1 MHEIRLGFVLMENY
15 FNYFTEI
22 EEHFCRRRGTLL
34 QLSPLDWALIET
46 WKDSG
51 IPLEAALRGVD
62 ATFDH
67 YERRPSKTKKVN
79 GLAWCAQEVL
89 AAAEEIKEAAVGS
102 AREEPQASGQS
113 ATEIA
118 EFFTRNAQKLLQIE
132 VPAPVQQVARECAA
146 SLEAAASGLNDLA
159 AAAPLLEELERKMT
173 VLEERLVAALMLS
186 TSEEDLVRFRAE
198 ADRAIAPYRSKMP
211 AAQIAQLQKQY
222 IHKRLFEQATIP
234 RLSLFYM

>member
-1 MHEIRLGFVLMENY
+1 MENY

-22 EEHFCRRRGTLL
+22 EEHFCRRRGTVLYV
-34 QLSPLDWALIET
+34 SPLDWDLIGI
-46 WKDSG
+46 WKHAD
-51 IPLEAALRGVD
+51 IPLEAVFRGID
-62 ATFDH
+62 AAFDH
-67 YERRPSKTKKVN
+67 YERRPKKTQKIN

-102 AREEPQASGQS
+102 AREETKASGQS

>member
-1 MHEIRLGFVLMENY
+1 MENY

-22 EEHFCRRRGTLL
+22 EELFCRRRGTVL

-51 IPLEAALRGVD
+51 IPLEAALRGID
-62 ATFDH
+62 TTFDH
-67 YERRPSKTKKVN
+67 YERKPSKAKKIN

-89 AAAEEIKEAAVGS
+89 TAAEEIKEAAVGS
-102 AREEPQASGQS
+102 ARGETQASGQS
-113 ATEIA
+113 ASEMA
-118 EFFTRNAQKLLQIE
+118 EFFRRNAQRLRQARLS
-132 VPAPVQQVARECAA
+132 APVQQVAGECAT
-146 SLEAAASGLNDLA
+146 SLEAAASALNDLA
-159 AAAPLLEELERKMT
+159 VPSPLLEQLERRMT
-173 VLEERLVAALMLS
+173 VLEEKLVAALMLS
-186 TSEEDLVRFRAE
+186 TPEEDLVRFRGE

-211 AAQIAQLQKQY
+211 AMQIEQLRKQY

>member
-1 MHEIRLGFVLMENY
+1 MENY

-51 IPLEAALRGVD
+51 VPLEAVLRGID
-62 ATFDH
+62 STFDH
-67 YERRPSKTKKVN
+67 SERKPSKTKKVN

-89 AAAEEIKEAAVGS
+89 SAAEEMKEAAVGS
-102 AREEPQASGQS
+102 AREESPPSGQS
-113 ATEIA
+113 AAEMA
-118 EFFTRNAQKLLQIE
+118 EFFRRNAQRLRQARLAA
-132 VPAPVQQVARECAA
+132 PAQQVAGECAA
-146 SLEAAASGLNDLA
+146 SLEAAASALNDLA
-159 AAAPLLEELERKMT
+159 TAPLLEELERRMT
-173 VLEERLVAALMLS
+173 VLEEKLMAALMLS
-186 TSEEDLVRFRAE
+186 TPEEDLVRFRAE

-211 AAQIAQLQKQY
+211 AMQIEQLRKQY
-222 IHKRLFEQATIP
+222 LHKRLFEQATIP

>member
-1 MHEIRLGFVLMENY
+1 MRPPFGFELMENY

-51 IPLEAALRGVD
+51 IPLESVLRGID
-62 ATFDH
+62 TTFEH
-67 YERRPSKTKKVN
+67 YERKPSQAKKIN

-89 AAAEEIKEAAVGS
+89 TSAEEMKEAAVGS
-102 AREEPQASGQS
+102 AREETRASGQS
-113 ATEIA
+113 AEEIVG
-118 EFFTRNAQKLLQIE
+118 FFGRNAQTLLHAKLA
-132 VPAPVQQVARECAA
+132 PAVRQVANECAA
-146 SLEAAASGLNDLA
+146 SLEAAASALNDIPA
-159 AAAPLLEELERKMT
+159 GPMLEELERRMT
-173 VLEERLVAALMLS
+173 VLEEKLVAAMMLS
-186 TSEEDLVRFRAE
+186 TPEEELVRFRAE

-211 AAQIAQLQKQY
+211 AMQIEQLRKQY